1 LDSSKLRVVLS
12 SWYLRVGVCWDE
24 EIVNLQS
31 AGGENVPGIQDA
43 TTTNSIRFD
52 AVAFVL
58 ANLLPLS
65 LLRFQR

>member
-1 LDSSKLRVVLS
+1 
-12 SWYLRVGVCWDE
+12 VGVCWDE